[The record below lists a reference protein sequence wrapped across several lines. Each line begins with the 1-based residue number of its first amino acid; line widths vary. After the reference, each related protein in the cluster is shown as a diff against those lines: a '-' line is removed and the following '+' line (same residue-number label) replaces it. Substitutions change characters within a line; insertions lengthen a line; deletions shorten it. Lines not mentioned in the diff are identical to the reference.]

1 MITKTTKEL
10 VTLACKEEL
19 RNAKSYGE
27 FYNSPHEGYAIT
39 KEELEETRDNLL
51 RVEQLMADMWQNI
64 KDNDSEELVAN
75 MITAKSYAV
84 LTVYEALQVC
94 AVLEKFRESF

>member
-27 FYNSPHEGYAIT
+27 FYNSPHEAWAIT
-39 KEELEETRDNLL
+39 KEELEETKDNLL

>member
-39 KEELEETRDNLL
+39 KEELEETKDNLNQ
-51 RVEQLMADMWQNI
+51 VERLLEEIWQNR
-64 KDNDSEELVAN
+64 KN
-75 MITAKSYAV
+75 
-84 LTVYEALQVC
+84 
-94 AVLEKFRESF
+94 

>member
-19 RNAKSYGE
+19 RNAKTYGE
-27 FYNSPHEGYAIT
+27 FYNSPHEAWAIT
-39 KEELEETRDNLL
+39 KEELEETRDNLS
-51 RVEQLMADMWQNI
+51 RVERLLSDVWQNI
-64 KDNDSEELVAN
+64 KDNDDEELTAN
-75 MITAKSYAV
+75 IITAKSYAIM
-84 LTVYEALQVC
+84 TVYEALQVC

>member
-10 VTLACKEEL
+10 VKLACKEEL

-27 FYNSPHEGYAIT
+27 FYNSPHEAWAIT
-39 KEELEETRDNLL
+39 KEELEETKDNLL
-51 RVEQLMADMWQNI
+51 RVEQLMVDMWQNI

-75 MITAKSYAV
+75 MITTKSYAV

>member
-27 FYNSPHEGYAIT
+27 FYNSPHEAWAIT
-39 KEELEETRDNLL
+39 KEELEETKDNLL
-51 RVEQLMADMWQNI
+51 RVEQLMVDMWQNI

>member
-10 VTLACKEEL
+10 VKLACKEEL
-19 RNAKSYGE
+19 KNAKSYGE

>member
-10 VTLACKEEL
+10 VKLACKEEL

-27 FYNSPHEGYAIT
+27 FYNSPHEAWAIT
-39 KEELEETRDNLL
+39 KEELEETKDNLL
-51 RVEQLMADMWQNI
+51 RVEQLMVDMWQNI

>member
-19 RNAKSYGE
+19 RNAKTYGE
-27 FYNSPHEGYAIT
+27 FYNSPHEAWAIT
-39 KEELEETRDNLL
+39 KEELEETRDNLA
-51 RVEQLMADMWQNI
+51 RVERLLSDVWQNI
-64 KDNDSEELVAN
+64 KNNDDEELIAN
-75 MITAKSYAV
+75 IIIAKSYAIM
-84 LTVYEALQVC
+84 TVYEALQVC

>member
-10 VTLACKEEL
+10 VKLACKEEL
-19 RNAKSYGE
+19 KNAKSYGE
-27 FYNSPHEGYAIT
+27 FYNSPHEAWAIT

>member
-27 FYNSPHEGYAIT
+27 FYNSPHEGYAIA
-39 KEELEETRDNLL
+39 KEELEETRDNLNQ
-51 RVEQLMADMWQNI
+51 VERLLEEIWQNI
-64 KDNDSEELVAN
+64 KDNDDEELVAN
-75 MITAKSYAV
+75 LITAKSYAV
-84 LTVYEALQVC
+84 LTVYETLQVC

>member
-10 VTLACKEEL
+10 VKLACKEEL

-27 FYNSPHEGYAIT
+27 FYNSPHEAWAIT
-39 KEELEETRDNLL
+39 KEELEETKDNLL

>member
-27 FYNSPHEGYAIT
+27 FYNSPHEAWAIT
-39 KEELEETRDNLL
+39 KEELEETKDNLL

-75 MITAKSYAV
+75 MITAKSYAL